1 MLDKFQGTPL
11 NIEAEDCQGIRTCE
25 TLFGRACATS
35 DHLSHGQVV
44 LCYCLMFVCR

>member
-11 NIEAEDCQGIRTCE
+11 NIEAEDGQGIRDAVW
-25 TLFGRACATS
+25 ACATS
-35 DHLSHGQVV
+35 DHLIHGQVV